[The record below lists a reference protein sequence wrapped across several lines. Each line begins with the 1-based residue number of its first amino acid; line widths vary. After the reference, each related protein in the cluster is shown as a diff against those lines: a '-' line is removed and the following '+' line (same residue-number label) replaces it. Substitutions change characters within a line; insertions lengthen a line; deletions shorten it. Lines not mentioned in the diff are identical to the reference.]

1 MKIKIDQIRTY
12 DNAGYRRRAACLCVR
27 SNCESEVLLISSG
40 RCKNLWVVPG
50 GGLEPGEE
58 PETTAAREVDE
69 EAGAVGKLGRL
80 LGVFENKERKT
91 KTYVY
96 VLHVDYLKDEYDDCN
111 IRGRRWFSLIEA
123 IERLSIHKP
132 VQTAYFEKLMKDKEH
147 LKNSSN
153 CQYAC
158 LQNIHENVIQE
169 TQLSSK
175 FIKCKGCS
183 KWYNETSK
191 YEKAVIQ
198 PDENVVLVNKKEKKF
213 VVRQKFENANIF
225 SFQSPKE
232 NIKDDMIPYK
242 TN

>member
-1 MKIKIDQIRTY
+1 
-12 DNAGYRRRAACLCVR
+12 
-27 SNCESEVLLISSG
+27 
-40 RCKNLWVVPG
+40 
-50 GGLEPGEE
+50 
-58 PETTAAREVDE
+58 
-69 EAGAVGKLGRL
+69 
-80 LGVFENKERKT
+80 
-91 KTYVY
+91 
-96 VLHVDYLKDEYDDCN
+96 
-111 IRGRRWFSLIEA
+111 
-123 IERLSIHKP
+123 
-132 VQTAYFEKLMKDKEH
+132 
-147 LKNSSN
+147 
-153 CQYAC
+153 